1 LVHRAPS
8 RRTCFHAR
16 RVDSR
21 SSRSPERTVRLMPS
35 CSRSSSEF
43 LRSHSRPLPFRS
55 RPTARVS
62 FLFATSP
69 GASTCSRTFQAL
81 DTFRPQVFST
91 SRRLSPPP
99 ALRACFI
106 PQPRPGHFARSGVLL
121 LCAAAASSSEASCP
135 LAVVRRAALQN
146 ESGVHDPAP
155 SASRPSSA
163 PSSHLGG
170 LVVNLPSGH
179 SPLRVSAP
187 PGPILSPLPPAYPGA
202 SALEVTRPNLH
213 RSSRSCA
220 GLPAASSSVLSARG
234 PTRASPNESPCPR
247 F

>member
-1 LVHRAPS
+1 MVHRAPS

-21 SSRSPERTVRLMPS
+21 SNRSPERTVRLMPS